1 MFLKDKVS
9 LVTGAGR
16 GIGRAIALG
25 LAEHGSAVVINDI
38 DAAGVRTTADQVRDL
53 GVEALEAVVDVS
65 RYPMVEAMVRDV
77 VERLGRLDILVNN
90 AGIISTALI
99 EEVNPEEWGRV
110 MDVNLKGVFHTC
122 KACLKVML
130 PRGSGKIVN
139 MSSIAAHRRGGVAN
153 TIYATS
159 KAGVIAL
166 TRGLAK
172 EVASRGINVNAI
184 SPAIIETDM
193 TRGLLKKLT
202 PADVARIIPWGRMG
216 KAEDVVELVLFLVSD
231 RADFITGEVVALD
244 GGFSI

>member
-38 DAAGVRTTADQVRDL
+38 NAADVHTTADQVRVL
-53 GVEALEAVVDVS
+53 G
-65 RYPMVEAMVRDV
+65 VEAMVRDV

-99 EEVNPEEWGRV
+99 EEVNPEEWGRI

-122 KACLKVML
+122 KTCLKVML
-130 PRGSGKIVN
+130 PRCSGKIVN